1 MSRYQIAK
9 GVEAEFESG
18 SGQRVLRNLRGIKRK
33 REMDQAEYIAL
44 TKAQTRYYA
53 EVVDARMRF
62 NAAFIRRMHY
72 DWLGEL
78 YAWAGNYR
86 TVEMS
91 KDGIG
96 WPPAFR
102 IADNMEMLSAHALQQ
117 FTPCRSAPLREVCR
131 QIAEIH
137 AVLVFIHP
145 FRDGNGRVA
154 RWLADLM
161 AAQAGYPPPMYRFD
175 GRGSLAIQKQYL
187 LAMRAGY
194 VRCYEPLSAFFEE
207 AITLRLSS

>member
-1 MSRYQIAK
+1 MSRYRIAT
-9 GVEAEFESG
+9 GVEAEFEPG
-18 SGQRVLRNLRGIKRK
+18 SGQRVLRNLREIKRK
-33 REMDQAEYIAL
+33 REIDQAEYLAL
-44 TKAQTRYYA
+44 AKAQTRYYA
-53 EVVDARMRF
+53 EVVDAGMRF
-62 NAAFIRRMHY
+62 DAAFIRRMHY

-102 IADNMEMLSAHALQQ
+102 IADNMEVLSANELKRY
-117 FTPCRSAPLREVCR
+117 TPCRPARLREVCR

-161 AAQAGYPPPMYRFD
+161 AAQAGYPPPLYRFED
-175 GRGSLAIQKQYL
+175 RGSRAVRKQYL
-187 LAMRAGY
+187 LSMRAGY
-194 VRCYEPLSAFFEE
+194 VRRYEPLSAFFEE